1 MSERA
6 SEPWTQGEQ
15 ASEPPLRP
23 VRVVVADDQAAIR
36 TGLMMILDSA
46 PDIEVVG
53 EAGDGLAAVRVA
65 TALRPDVVL
74 MDIRMPGVDGIE
86 ATRRLVATRSASG
99 TRISTARSATGA
111 CIGTDRCCEV
121 LVLTTFDLDDYVDAA
136 LAAGAA
142 GFLLKSV
149 DAPRLLDAVRA
160 VARGDGV
167 LAPEVTRRVIARLAA
182 LARRPEPPGLAELTP
197 RETDVLTC
205 LGRGL
210 SNAEIAAALVI
221 TEATT
226 KTHVSRVLA
235 KLGLRSRVQAAI
247 AAQDAGLVP

>member
-1 MSERA
+1 VNAPAE
-6 SEPWTQGEQ
+6 
-15 ASEPPLRP
+15 P

-36 TGLMMILDSA
+36 TGLVMILDAAS
-46 PDIEVVG
+46 DVSVVG
-53 EAGDGLAAVRVA
+53 EAADGLAAVAMARE
-65 TALRPDVVL
+65 RKPDVVL
-74 MDIRMPGVDGIE
+74 MDIRMPGIDGIE
-86 ATRRLVATRSASG
+86 ATRRLVGETV
-99 TRISTARSATGA
+99 
-111 CIGTDRCCEV
+111 CEV
-121 LVLTTFDLDDYVDAA
+121 LVLTTFDLDEYVDSA

-149 DAPRLLDAVRA
+149 DAPALLAAVRA

-167 LAPEVTRRVIARLAA
+167 LAPEITRRVIARLGAP
-182 LARRPEPPGLAELTP
+182 ARRPVRPPGLDDLTP
-197 RETDVLTC
+197 RETDVLAC

-210 SNAEIAAALVI
+210 SNAEISAELVI

-247 AAQDAGLVP
+247 AAQDAGLAE

>member
-1 MSERA
+1 M
-6 SEPWTQGEQ
+6 T
-15 ASEPPLRP
+15 

-46 PDIEVVG
+46 ADITVVG
-53 EAGDGLAAVRVA
+53 EAGDGLAAVAMARQ
-65 TALRPDVVL
+65 TAPDVVL
-74 MDIRMPGVDGIE
+74 MDIRMPGIDGIE
-86 ATRRLVATRSASG
+86 ATRRILG
-99 TRISTARSATGA
+99 TP
-111 CIGTDRCCEV
+111 DRTCEV
-121 LVLTTFDLDDYVDAA
+121 LVLTTFDLDEYVDSA

-149 DAPRLLDAVRA
+149 DAPSLLAAVRA

-167 LAPEVTRRVIARLAA
+167 LAPEVTRRVIARLAPP
-182 LARRPEPPGLAELTP
+182 ARRPQPPAGLGDLTP

-205 LGRGL
+205 LGRGM

-226 KTHVSRVLA
+226 KTHVSRVLT

-247 AAQDAGLVP
+247 AAQDAGLVG

>member
-1 MSERA
+1 M
-6 SEPWTQGEQ
+6 T
-15 ASEPPLRP
+15 

-46 PDIEVVG
+46 PDITVVG
-53 EAGDGLAAVRVA
+53 EAGDGLAAV
-65 TALRPDVVL
+65 ALARELVPDVVL
-74 MDIRMPGVDGIE
+74 MDIRMPGIDGIE
-86 ATRRLVATRSASG
+86 ATRRLVGG
-99 TRISTARSATGA
+99 TAAQHRV
-111 CIGTDRCCEV
+111 CEV
-121 LVLTTFDLDDYVDAA
+121 LVLTTFDLDDNVDSA

-149 DAPRLLDAVRA
+149 DAPSLLAAVRA

-167 LAPEVTRRVIARLAA
+167 LAPEITRRVIARLAPPT
-182 LARRPEPPGLAELTP
+182 RRPEPPPGLDHLTP

-210 SNAEIAAALVI
+210 SNAEIAAELVI

-226 KTHVSRVLA
+226 KTHVSRVLT

-247 AAQDAGLVP
+247 AAQDAGLVG